1 MPRWVLVARAIP
13 IVPERANVETG
24 SGRVLVTDHLV
35 GLWTLLPLNDVELD
49 LVPLFQTLVSIN
61 LDGAVVDEDVGSV
74 ISSDESV
81 AFGVVKPF
89 DFAFVLRHEPCPSLE
104 HDFDWVRAPT
114 CLSKRRRM
122 GWFGFPPRGG
132 ETRRRCD
139 GVEQGYRRQ
148 RWFLRMFWLD
158 NLKFAGLGS
167 GFPP

>member
-13 IVPERANVETG
+13 IVPERANVKTG

-74 ISSDESV
+74 VSSYESV
-81 AFGVVKPF
+81 AFGVVKPL

-104 HDFDWVRAPT
+104 HDFRLGTSA
-114 CLSKRRRM
+114 
-122 GWFGFPPRGG
+122 
-132 ETRRRCD
+132 
-139 GVEQGYRRQ
+139 
-148 RWFLRMFWLD
+148 
-158 NLKFAGLGS
+158 NLPF
-167 GFPP
+167 